1 MKSHSIVDHSGCNT
15 DCREA
20 EVGAGEAAATQRRC
34 AGVLQG
40 RGRPSNGIPETGR
53 LQSMGNSTLAVRDQR
68 HTALRRSWNFNF
80 INLLI
85 GYIPD
90 SINLVKRLKQSE
102 K

>member
-15 DCREA
+15 DCKEA
-20 EVGAGEAAATQRRC
+20 EVGAGEACCNIKKVCWSAAGKRKTQQWHSRD
-34 AGVLQG
+34 A
-40 RGRPSNGIPETGR
+40 GR

-90 SINLVKRLKQSE
+90 I
-102 K
+102 